1 MPTNTYSAIQ
11 TYTFA
16 SASGS
21 ITLNTLPTSYTHLKL
36 ICAVPAVAS
45 TSGRTAVR
53 FNGDSGANYHYLQIG
68 STNTTTTSDTADSVT
83 YALTGYN
90 AGSNG
95 MQVLDIHGY
104 RSTAFNK
111 SLYSH
116 IGDTYPERGW
126 MVSTWN
132 NTAAVTTIEVFCV
145 GGTFPAG
152 TNVSLYGIV
161 S

>member
-1 MPTNTYSAIQ
+1 MPTNTYDVIQ
-11 TYTFA
+11 SYTFS

-36 ICAVPAVAS
+36 ICAIPAVGSSA
-45 TSGRTAVR
+45 GRTGLR
-53 FNGDSGANYHYLQIG
+53 FNGDSAANYHYLQAG
-68 STNTTTTSDTADSVT
+68 STNTSTSSDTADGVA

-95 MQVLDIHGY
+95 MQVIDIHGY

-111 SLYSH
+111 SIYSH
-116 IGDTYPERGW
+116 MGDTYPERGW

-132 NTAAVTTIEVFCV
+132 NTAAITTIEVFCLA
-145 GGTFPAG
+145 GTFPAG
-152 TNVSLYGIV
+152 TNITIYGIV